1 MNEIIYYFAIYGFTS
16 FVIDIF
22 CLLPKVINKILDFF
36 DKRKDDKL

>member
-1 MNEIIYYFAIYGFTS
+1 MDKIIYIFAICGFIS

-36 DKRKDDKL
+36 DKRKKNKS